1 MTAALTRYFALT
13 GKTALIT
20 GATRGIGFGLAAGLA
35 EAGAHVILNG
45 RDSSKLAS
53 AKDRLQQ
60 TGITADILCFDV
72 RDQAAVAQAIDSY
85 ETQTGPIDILINNA
99 GVQHRQ
105 ALEDFAPEA
114 FQNVMETNATAL
126 FYLSQAVARHMK
138 GRGQGKIINIASIM
152 TKMARHHVG
161 AYVTAKAAVGGL
173 TRAMTS
179 EWAGYGINCNAIG
192 PDYIATELTQAL
204 FEDKAFSDWLLGSTP
219 AGRWGEVDDLV
230 GAAIYLA
237 APASD
242 FMHGQILYIDG
253 GMTTTV

>member
-1 MTAALTRYFALT
+1 MVTGLNRYFDLT

-45 RDSSKLAS
+45 RDNSKLAT

-60 TGITADILCFDV
+60 ICVSADSLSFDV
-72 RDQAAVAQAIDSY
+72 RDQAAVAQAIDRY
-85 ETQTGPIDILINNA
+85 ETQSGPIDILINNA
-99 GVQHRQ
+99 GIQHRQ

-114 FQNVMETNATAL
+114 FQDVMETNATAL

-138 GRGQGKIINIASIM
+138 KRGQGKIINIASIM

-192 PDYIATELTQAL
+192 PGYISTELTQKL
-204 FEDKAFSDWLLGSTP
+204 FEDKAFSDWLIAATP

-237 APASD
+237 APGSD

-253 GMTTTV
+253 GITTSV

>member
-1 MTAALTRYFALT
+1 MTKGLTRYFDLT

-20 GATRGIGFGLAAGLA
+20 GATRGIGFGLAGGLA
-35 EAGAHVILNG
+35 QAGAHVIING
-45 RDSSKLAS
+45 RDEAKLADAAARLHAAGVS
-53 AKDRLQQ
+53 AD
-60 TGITADILCFDV
+60 TLCFDV
-72 RDQAAVAQAIDSY
+72 RDHQAVAQAIDGY
-85 ETQTGPIDILINNA
+85 EAEQGGIDVLINNA
-99 GVQHRQ
+99 GIQHRRS
-105 ALEDFAPEA
+105 LEDFAPEN
-114 FQNVMETNATAL
+114 FQEVMDTNATAL
-126 FYLSQAVARHMK
+126 FYIGQAVARHMK
-138 GRGQGKIINIASIM
+138 QRGQGKIINIASIM

-161 AYVTAKAAVGGL
+161 AYITAKAAVGGL

-192 PDYIATELTQAL
+192 PGYISTELTQPL
-204 FEDKAFSDWLLGSTP
+204 FEDKTFSDWLTGSTP
-219 AGRWGEVDDLV
+219 AGRWGQVDDLV

>member
-1 MTAALTRYFALT
+1 MTEALKRYFDLT

-35 EAGAHVILNG
+35 QAGAQVIVNG
-45 RDSSKLAS
+45 RDEASLAQASERLTKAGVS
-53 AKDRLQQ
+53 AE
-60 TGITADILCFDV
+60 TLCFDV
-72 RDQAAVAQAIDSY
+72 RDHQAVVTAIDRY
-85 ETQTGPIDILINNA
+85 EADTGPVDILVNNA

-105 ALEDFAPEA
+105 ALEAFEPEK
-114 FQNVMETNATAL
+114 FRDVMETNATSL
-126 FYLSQAVARHMK
+126 FYTGQAVVRHMK
-138 GRGQGKIINIASIM
+138 QRGHGKIVNIASIM

-161 AYVTAKAAVGGL
+161 AYITAKAAVGGL
-173 TRAMTS
+173 TRAMTA

-192 PDYIATELTQAL
+192 PGYISTELTQAL
-204 FEDKAFSDWLLGSTP
+204 FEDKAFSDWLTGATP
-219 AGRWGEVDDLV
+219 AGRWGQVDDLV
-230 GAAIYLA
+230 GAAIYLS